1 MTLLPVLDIDV
12 GNSFL
17 KWRCGE
23 RRGRLLTAELREQDF
38 LCAIGGADSGSQS
51 QQVGRLVAERAPAR
65 VRLASVATQ
74 AQQHEIARWC
84 LQHWGVVA
92 EVAETTAHCAG
103 VSNSYAEPQRMGV
116 DRWLAMLA
124 AYNTQGACCVVDC
137 GSAITV
143 DFVDQAG
150 QHLGGYIMPGAYLL
164 KTGLMANTRRI
175 GAPLTALDWRGMN
188 PGRSTDEA
196 VDHGL
201 ALMLDALA
209 ARVVASCAEQL
220 GQQASLLITGGDAEN
235 FQRAAGQGK
244 LEPDLVLDGL
254 GWMFP

>member
-1 MTLLPVLDIDV
+1 MTSMPVLDIDV
-12 GNSFL
+12 GNSFV

-23 RRGRLLTAELREQDF
+23 RRGRLLTAELQEQAF
-38 LCAIGGADSGSQS
+38 LRAVTGTADSS
-51 QQVGRLVAERAPAR
+51 VGTTTGDAVVPAR
-65 VRLASVATQ
+65 VRLASVATP
-74 AQQHEIARWC
+74 AQQDEIASWC

-92 EVAETTAHCAG
+92 EVAETRARCAG
-103 VSNSYAEPQRMGV
+103 LSNSYTEPQRMGV

-124 AYNTQGACCVVDC
+124 GYNTEGACCVVDC

-143 DFVDQAG
+143 DFVDRQG

-164 KTGLMANTRRI
+164 KAGLMANTRRI
-175 GAPLTALDWRGMN
+175 GAPLTALDWRRLT
-188 PGRSTDEA
+188 PGRCTDDA

-209 ARVVASCAEQL
+209 ARVVAACSEQL
-220 GQQASLLITGGDAEN
+220 GEHAVLLITGGDAES